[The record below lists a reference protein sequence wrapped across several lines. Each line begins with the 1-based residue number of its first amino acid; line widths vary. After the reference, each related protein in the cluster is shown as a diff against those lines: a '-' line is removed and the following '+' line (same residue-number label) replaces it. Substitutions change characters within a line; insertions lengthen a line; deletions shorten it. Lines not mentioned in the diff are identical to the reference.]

1 MWPVCPVNPGSGKSM
16 WRPFQVAT
24 KNARFRL
31 TVGAIPGG
39 TAMACE
45 LFYAEGNHLMV
56 VEVRTI
62 PNFLGT
68 PQKLF
73 DGDQVNATL
82 SVDGRSLYPSFDVTA
97 DGQRFVVVQQVD
109 GGETPKITVVE
120 NWVKEFQGQKG
131 PHKGH
136 PPLATGAPI
145 TSL

>member
-1 MWPVCPVNPGSGKSM
+1 
-16 WRPFQVAT
+16 
-24 KNARFRL
+24 
-31 TVGAIPGG
+31 
-39 TAMACE
+39 MACE
-45 LFYAEGNHLMV
+45 LFYAEGKRLMV

-109 GGETPKITVVE
+109 AGETPKITAVE
-120 NWVKEFQGQKG
+120 NWVKEFQGQK
-131 PHKGH
+131 
-136 PPLATGAPI
+136 
-145 TSL
+145 